1 VGLCSLGG
9 RRIERRGSRT
19 SRGRR
24 NDPCAVRRADQRNN
38 GYRCDVGDRVNS
50 VCSEIAAGGGGN
62 AAAEAHSPSGALEDH
77 DADAPLMAFA
87 NDCDGWVRVMQCDG
101 ALLVTGSG
109 VFAGPRWDVLFR
121 ARQRGCAAG
130 RRRRA
135 DVGGLGIDF
144 CWYARENANA
154 RTIAERNAM
163 GGYCS
168 CRAFACPVPHHKR
181 ARRGTHAG
189 KFCGVTFVGYFCHR
203 CGAPLPSG
211 VRVPELC
218 MMGLI
223 ASLGLACSHAAA
235 CMQRHSRTRVYAQG
249 LRWLCSWPAS
259 RTLSRRCRYL
269 ARQMGHARCRNTG
282 PQVQAKLG
290 AVLSS
295 TSGLVAMCVSACHT
309 RLLHGTGPV

>member
-1 VGLCSLGG
+1 MFFFALANAGAQLGG
-9 RRIERRGSRT
+9 
-19 SRGRR
+19 
-24 NDPCAVRRADQRNN
+24 A
-38 GYRCDVGDRVNS
+38 
-50 VCSEIAAGGGGN
+50 
-62 AAAEAHSPSGALEDH
+62 GALTW
-77 DADAPLMAFA
+77 AVWASIFVGTRAKTQML
-87 NDCDGWVRVMQCDG
+87 VR
-101 ALLVTGSG
+101 S
-109 VFAGPRWDVLFR
+109 
-121 ARQRGCAAG
+121 
-130 RRRRA
+130 
-135 DVGGLGIDF
+135 
-144 CWYARENANA
+144 
-154 RTIAERNAM
+154 RNAM
-163 GGYCS
+163 QWVATVVVAPL
-168 CRAFACPVPHHKR
+168 RAPCHTTNV
-181 ARRGTHAG
+181 RGADAG
-189 KFCGVTFVGYFCHR
+189 KFFGVTFVGYLCHR